1 MSTWLDW
8 KVILVTALVQIVGYG
23 MYNLVGGTQ
32 FEEQSLAV
40 YEQYQTDEGYDIF
53 LVYYDD
59 RDELGGVEQLL
70 NEFREKYPNYEIL
83 DYQVVLK
90 VRMDRVYEVLVIY
103 ARQKDGEE

>member
-1 MSTWLDW
+1 
-8 KVILVTALVQIVGYG
+8 

-59 RDELGGVEQLL
+59 RDELGGVE
-70 NEFREKYPNYEIL
+70 
-83 DYQVVLK
+83 
-90 VRMDRVYEVLVIY
+90 
-103 ARQKDGEE
+103 